1 MSEKRATVGNA
12 SDPRQTRA
20 GRRLIAWRERRN
32 DSDLAAVL
40 STIEGRRVVWRI
52 LGADFLKLYE
62 TDIGV
67 TDAETNRNAGRRN
80 VALKLYAEVT
90 QKHPDAL
97 LLMQSEAITEQTQTT
112 KDEPLPDPDVELR
125 TEDTRDAEASE

>member
-20 GRRLIAWRERRN
+20 GRRLIAWRDRRN
-32 DSDLAAVL
+32 DRDLAAVL
-40 STIEGRRVVWRI
+40 ATVEGRRVIWRI
-52 LGADFLKLYE
+52 LG
-62 TDIGV
+62 
-67 TDAETNRNAGRRN
+67 AETNRNAGRRN

>member
-20 GRRLIAWRERRN
+20 GRRLIAWRDRRN

-40 STIEGRRVVWRI
+40 STVEGRRVIWRI

-62 TDIGV
+62 TDV
-67 TDAETNRNAGRRN
+67 ASSDAETNRNAGRRN
-80 VALKLYAEVT
+80 VALKFYLEIT
-90 QKHPDAL
+90 EKHPDAFL
-97 LLMQSEAITEQTQTT
+97 VMQSEAIKEQTQTT